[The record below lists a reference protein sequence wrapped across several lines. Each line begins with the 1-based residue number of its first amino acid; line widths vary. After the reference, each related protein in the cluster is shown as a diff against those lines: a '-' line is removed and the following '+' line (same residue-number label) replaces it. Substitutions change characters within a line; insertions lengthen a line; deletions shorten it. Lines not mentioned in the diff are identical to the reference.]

1 MSHARQSRP
10 ANRHNLLEQ
19 IDGIK
24 TPQPGTLAEERV
36 LF

>member
-1 MSHARQSRP
+1 MSHARPSRP
-10 ANRHNLLEQ
+10 VNRHNLLEQ

-24 TPQPGTLAEERV
+24 TPQPGTLTDERV